1 MNYSTYK
8 VISDQY
14 FSIFGGY
21 SFTTNPIVNSV
32 DYSASGIST
41 SKYTNLPGKETSNF
55 GIYMNAGRKI
65 QSVGINVGFNMN
77 SNGSVYYNYVNGV
90 LNMTK
95 NYTFNPGLS
104 ISKYQEKKI
113 DIGLFGGPTY
123 TVGES
128 SLQPNVNNNGWGA
141 HGNLDATIYLP
152 LKFQIG
158 TNSEYQYN
166 GKTES
171 FNQDFSRTLVNVF
184 LIKTFL
190 KQD

>member
-1 MNYSTYK
+1 
-8 VISDQY
+8 
-14 FSIFGGY
+14 
-21 SFTTNPIVNSV
+21 
-32 DYSASGIST
+32 
-41 SKYTNLPGKETSNF
+41 
-55 GIYMNAGRKI
+55 
-65 QSVGINVGFNMN
+65 
-77 SNGSVYYNYVNGV
+77 VNGA

-95 NYTFNPGLS
+95 DYTFNPGIN

-141 HGNLDATIYLP
+141 QGNLNATIYLP
-152 LKFQIG
+152 LKFQVG

-171 FNQDFSRTLVNVF
+171 FNQDFSRTLINVF
-184 LIKTFL
+184 ITKTFL
-190 KQD
+190 KQDNLKVEIWGNDLLNQNAGFSRSASANLITQNSYTTLKRYFMLTISYDFTKMAGGAPKK